1 MSDGSVCVE
10 EQENRST
17 SRGEGQRRGG
27 WGLGVGEMPRSPSL
41 YSRHKPICLGG
52 I

>member
-10 EQENRST
+10 EQENRFT
-17 SRGEGQRRGG
+17 SRGEGQRGG
-27 WGLGVGEMPRSPSL
+27 RRVGEMPRSPSL